1 MTTEPPANDIKRLW
15 RNQKTESTAV
25 TLENVHERAA
35 KFQKSVRNRN
45 LREYIVMPLLV
56 LVFGW
61 YMWVF
66 PGWMMKTGSALSI
79 AAVLFVAWQ
88 LYRRGTAQRVP
99 EAPGMGLVEFHRRQL
114 VRQRDLLKSALLWYI
129 APFIPGTVLITL
141 GRWLQF
147 HAPWRSLAWDH
158 EVIILAAVII
168 ALGFG
173 IIWLLNVL
181 AATKLQRKIDELD
194 KLRED

>member
-1 MTTEPPANDIKRLW
+1 MTTEPPVNDIKILW
-15 RNQKTESTAV
+15 RNQKTEGTAV
-25 TLENVHERAA
+25 TLENIHERAA
-35 KFQKSVRNRN
+35 KFQKRVRNRN
-45 LREYIVMPLLV
+45 LREYIVIPFLV

-61 YMWVF
+61 YMWIF

-88 LYRRGTAQRVP
+88 LYRRGLSQRMP
-99 EAPGMGLVEFHRRQL
+99 EGSGMGLVEFHRHQL

-129 APFIPGTVLITL
+129 APLFPGVVLITL
-141 GRWLQF
+141 GRWFQF

-158 EVIILAAVII
+158 EVIILVAVIM

-173 IIWLLNVL
+173 IIWLVNVL